1 MSFDKGAET
10 LDASSR
16 WQTEDSM
23 NQQLK
28 IIDGDGHIFEDGE
41 AIARHFPYS
50 AAGGRLRSGVFPAFS
65 HIQYSLTRT
74 PPGAFATA
82 PDGRFQNPGPDG
94 WIEFMDQ
101 IGFDYAVLFPTAGQ
115 RIGRIVDRD
124 YALGAARAYN
134 DWLAETYLRRD
145 SRFKGIAILPMHDA
159 EAALEE
165 MQRAYTELGMCGVLF
180 PATGV
185 HLNLGAKPYWPVYA
199 EAGRLGCPV
208 VVHGGGH
215 WDLGMETMNVSTG
228 ANAIGHPMSLAIAL
242 AEMVFNNLF
251 ERFAGLRVAYL
262 EGGPLWFLMALE
274 RFSRSYEAGTPIN
287 PRGELL
293 HLPEGQT
300 VADYLRS
307 LIKAGRLV
315 VGIEGGET
323 DLAYAIKIAGE
334 QAFMFSSDFPHEV
347 NIHTV
352 QKEIRELRERGE
364 FSETAKQA
372 ILRGNAERFYKLGA
386 ASN

>member
-1 MSFDKGAET
+1 MT
-10 LDASSR
+10 
-16 WQTEDSM
+16 
-23 NQQLK
+23 QQAK
-28 IIDGDGHIFEDGE
+28 IIDGDGHVFEDGE

-50 AAGGRLRSGVFPAFS
+50 AAGGRLRSGVFPLNS

-74 PPGAFATA
+74 PPGAFATNA
-82 PDGRFQNPGPDG
+82 EGRFVNPGPEG
-94 WIEFMDQ
+94 WIEFLDRV
-101 IGFDYAVLFPTAGQ
+101 GFEYTVLFPTAGQ

-124 YALGAARAYN
+124 YACGAARAYN

-145 SRFKGIAILPMHDA
+145 PRFKGIALLPMHDA
-159 EAALEE
+159 DAALAEL
-165 MQRAYTELGMCGVLF
+165 QHAYTELGMSGVLF

-199 EAGRLGCPV
+199 EAARLGCPI

-242 AEMVFNNLF
+242 AEMLLNNLF

-262 EGGPLWFLMALE
+262 EGGPLWLLMAFE
-274 RFSRSYEAGTPIN
+274 RLSRSYEAGIPIN

-293 HLPEGQT
+293 QLPEGQT
-300 VADYLRS
+300 VADYLRA
-307 LIKAGRLV
+307 LIQAGRLV
-315 VGIEGGET
+315 VGIEGGES
-323 DLAYAIKIAGE
+323 DLPYAIKVAGE

-347 NIHTV
+347 NLQTV
-352 QKEIRELRERGE
+352 GKEIRELRERAE
-364 FSETAKQA
+364 ISDAAKQA
-372 ILRGNAERFYKLGA
+372 ILRGNAARFYKLDSA
-386 ASN
+386 AN

>member
-23 NQQLK
+23 KQQLK

-82 PDGRFQNPGPDG
+82 PDGRFQNPGPEG

-352 QKEIRELRERGE
+352 QKEIRELRECGE
-364 FSETAKQA
+364 ISETAKQA

>member
-1 MSFDKGAET
+1 MT
-10 LDASSR
+10 
-16 WQTEDSM
+16 
-23 NQQLK
+23 QQIK

-41 AIARHFPYS
+41 AIARHFPYAS
-50 AAGGRLRSGVFPAFS
+50 KGARLRSGVFPLNS

-74 PPGAFATA
+74 PPGAFAT
-82 PDGRFQNPGPDG
+82 DSKGRFRNPGPQG

-101 IGFDYAVLFPTAGQ
+101 LGFEYAVLFPTAGQ

-124 YALGAARAYN
+124 YACGAARAYN
-134 DWLAETYLRRD
+134 DWLAETYLGRD
-145 SRFKGIAILPMHDA
+145 RRFKGIGLLPMHDA
-159 EAALEE
+159 DAALDELHH
-165 MQRAYTELGMCGVLF
+165 AHSELGMTAVLF

-199 EAGRLGCPV
+199 EAARLGCPI

-242 AEMVFNNLF
+242 AEMLFNNLF
-251 ERFAGLRVAYL
+251 DRFPGLRVGYL

-274 RFSRSYEAGTPIN
+274 RFARSYEAGTPIN

-300 VADYLRS
+300 VADYLRE
-307 LIKAGRLV
+307 LIEAGRLV
-315 VGIEGGET
+315 VGIEGGES
-323 DLAYAIKIAGE
+323 DLAYAIKVAGE

-347 NIHTV
+347 NVHTV
-352 QKEIRELRERGE
+352 KKEIRDLCEREEISDG
-364 FSETAKQA
+364 AKRA
-372 ILRGNAERFYKLGA
+372 ILSGNASRFYRLNPA
-386 ASN
+386 IN

>member
-1 MSFDKGAET
+1 MT
-10 LDASSR
+10 
-16 WQTEDSM
+16 
-23 NQQLK
+23 QQLK

-50 AAGGRLRSGVFPAFS
+50 SVGGRLRSGVFPLNS
-65 HIQYSLTRT
+65 HIQYSLTRR
-74 PPGAFATA
+74 PPGAFATNSE
-82 PDGRFQNPGPDG
+82 GRFQNPGPEG

-101 IGFDYAVLFPTAGQ
+101 VGFDYAVLFPTAGQ

-124 YALGAARAYN
+124 YACGAARAYN

-145 SRFKGIAILPMHDA
+145 SRFKGIALLPMHDA
-159 EAALEE
+159 DAALEE
-165 MQRAYTELGMCGVLF
+165 LQHAHTELAMSGVLF

-199 EAGRLGCPV
+199 EAARLGCPV

-215 WDLGMETMNVSTG
+215 WDLGMDTMNVSTG

-242 AEMVFNNLF
+242 AEMLFNNLF
-251 ERFAGLRVAYL
+251 DRFPGLRVAYL

-300 VADYLRS
+300 VADYLCG
-307 LIKAGRLV
+307 LIQAGRLV

-323 DLAYAIKIAGE
+323 DLAYAIKVAGE

-347 NIHTV
+347 NLQTV
-352 QKEIRELRERGE
+352 NKEIRELRERE
-364 FSETAKQA
+364 EISAAAKQA
-372 ILRGNAERFYKLGA
+372 ILCGNAARFYKLESA
-386 ASN
+386 TN

>member
-1 MSFDKGAET
+1 M
-10 LDASSR
+10 
-16 WQTEDSM
+16 
-23 NQQLK
+23 QQQVRM
-28 IIDGDGHIFEDGE
+28 IDGDGHIFEDGE

-50 AAGGRLRSGVFPAFS
+50 ALGARLRNGVFPLNS
-65 HIQYSLTRT
+65 HIQSSLTRT
-74 PPGAFATA
+74 PPGAFATT
-82 PDGRFQNPGPDG
+82 PDGRFQNPGPAG
-94 WIEFMDQ
+94 WMEFMDQ

-134 DWLAETYLRRD
+134 DWLAATYLAHDR
-145 SRFKGIAILPMHDA
+145 RFKGVALLPMHDA
-159 EAALEE
+159 EAALAELN
-165 MQRAYTELGMCGVLF
+165 RAYTELGFSAVLF

-185 HLNLGAKPYWPVYA
+185 HLNLGAKSYWPVYE
-199 EAGRLGCPV
+199 EAARLGCPI

-215 WDLGMETMNVSTG
+215 WDLGMDTMNVSTG

-242 AEMVFNNLF
+242 AEMVLNNLF
-251 ERFAGLRVAYL
+251 DRFAGLRVAYL

-274 RFSRSYEAGTPIN
+274 RLSRSYEAGTPIN

-300 VADYLRS
+300 VADYLRA

-315 VGIEGGET
+315 VGIEGGES
-323 DLAYAIKIAGE
+323 DLAYAIKVAGE

-347 NIHTV
+347 NTQTV
-352 QKEIRELRERGE
+352 KKEIRELRERE
-364 FSETAKQA
+364 EISEAAKLA
-372 ILRGNAERFYKLGA
+372 ILRGNAARFYKLA
-386 ASN
+386 PA

>member
-1 MSFDKGAET
+1 MA
-10 LDASSR
+10 
-16 WQTEDSM
+16 
-23 NQQLK
+23 QQLK

-50 AAGGRLRSGVFPAFS
+50 AAGARLRSGVFPLNS

-74 PPGAFATA
+74 PPGAFATNSE
-82 PDGRFQNPGPDG
+82 GRFQNPGADG
-94 WIEFMDQ
+94 WIEFMNQ
-101 IGFDYAVLFPTAGQ
+101 VGFDYAVLFPTAGQ

-124 YALGAARAYN
+124 YAVGAARAYN

-145 SRFKGIAILPMHDA
+145 SRFKGIAIVPMHDA
-159 EAALEE
+159 DAALEE
-165 MQRAYTELGMCGVLF
+165 LHHAYTELSMCGVLF

-199 EAGRLGCPV
+199 EAAHLGCPI

-215 WDLGMETMNVSTG
+215 WDLGMETMNISTG

-242 AEMVFNNLF
+242 AEMVLNNLF
-251 ERFAGLRVAYL
+251 DRFAGLRVAYL

-274 RFSRSYEAGTPIN
+274 RLSRSYEAGTPIN

-293 HLPEGQT
+293 QLPEEQT
-300 VADYLRS
+300 VADYIRS
-307 LIKAGRLV
+307 LVRSGRLV

-323 DLAYAIKIAGE
+323 DLAYAIKVAGE

-347 NIHTV
+347 NVHTV
-352 QKEIRELRERGE
+352 QKEIHELRERE
-364 FSETAKQA
+364 EISETAKQA
-372 ILRGNAERFYKLGA
+372 ILRGNAARFYKLD
-386 ASN
+386 SLSK